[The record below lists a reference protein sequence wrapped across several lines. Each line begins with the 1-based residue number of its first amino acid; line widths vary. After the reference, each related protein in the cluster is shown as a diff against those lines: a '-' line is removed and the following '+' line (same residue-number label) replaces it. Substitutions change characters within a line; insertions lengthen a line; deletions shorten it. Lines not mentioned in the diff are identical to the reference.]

1 MKFFFKI
8 ILAFFI
14 PSLFIVSCS
23 NDKTYADQLKE
34 EQSLIKNFIARQK
47 IKVVTKMPNVIPFPD
62 NVYYKTAS
70 GLYIRLENQGDKYLD
85 GKLNADSAESG
96 DRISFRYIQYT
107 LSSNPDTIS
116 HKNTADG
123 AFPTT
128 FYFNDLTDKRAC
140 EGWQEAVSMMKF
152 HNAEAKLIVFSKL
165 GFETD
170 EKYVIPYGYDISMTI
185 KK

>member
-8 ILAFFI
+8 LLAFFI

-23 NDKTYADQLKE
+23 NDKTYADQLKD
-34 EQSLIKNFIARQK
+34 EQKLIKSFIARQK
-47 IKVVTKMPNVIPFPD
+47 IIVVSTMPSTIPFPD
-62 NVYYKTAS
+62 NVYYKTSS
-70 GLYIRLENQGDKYLD
+70 GLYIRLENEGDKYVNGVLTT
-85 GKLNADSAESG
+85 DSAETN

-107 LSSNPDTIS
+107 LNSTADTIS
-116 HKNTADG
+116 YTNTAES
-123 AFPTT
+123 AFPAT
-128 FYFNDLTDKRAC
+128 FYFNDLTDKNAC
-140 EGWQEAVSMMKF
+140 EGWQEAVSLMKY
-152 HNAEAKLIVFSKL
+152 HNAEAKIIVYSKI